1 MTDPVLIR
9 GVVEDIPA
17 MEESRLTFRLCSGGN
32 RYFIIR
38 LDPSW
43 QSRDILFLDTGQTIE
58 VSGTPLAGQP
68 RHILAQKITICNY
81 PIQRLLNDRKEIKER
96 EHHGNQGI

>member
-9 GVVEDIPA
+9 GVVEDIPG
-17 MEESRLTFRLCSGGN
+17 MEEDRLMFRLCSGGN
-32 RYFIIR
+32 HYFIIR

-43 QSRDILFLDTGQTIE
+43 QSRDILFLDTGQTVE
-58 VSGTPLAGQP
+58 VSGTPLAGESN
-68 RHILAQKITICNY
+68 HILARKITICNY

-96 EHHGNQGI
+96 ENHGNQSI